1 MEWDFKLTYCKA
13 LLFFVLL
20 PFFSNRE
27 LVNKFTNKSGLL
39 RRHIGLRISE
49 RRPNRKVISNTSRLS
64 FWPVLFRHRP
74 GTLSSAEAPPPPLGI
89 PIDRKNRSYA
99 KPCEATRAFSFFSL
113 PNLPTTQRGLCGGE
127 RPLDTPDHVIK
138 ISNEVSCVIWQGSNQ
153 RGTNFR
159 RNERTLS
166 STAIYCTSAVIL
178 IHQPPFKSGI
188 VLLLLLGSL
197 TLLYRHLLFLVFN
210 VVLNQR
216 SLACLTLWESK
227 HLLEINLQRL
237 PLIRAL

>member
-1 MEWDFKLTYCKA
+1 MD
-13 LLFFVLL
+13 
-20 PFFSNRE
+20 
-27 LVNKFTNKSGLL
+27 SGLL
-39 RRHIGLRISE
+39 RRHVGLTENFREAAESE
-49 RRPNRKVISNTSRLS
+49 SLLQYLS
-64 FWPVLFRHRP
+64 VVLLTGIF
-74 GTLSSAEAPPPPLGI
+74 EAQPW
-89 PIDRKNRSYA
+89 
-99 KPCEATRAFSFFSL
+99 
-113 PNLPTTQRGLCGGE
+113 
-127 RPLDTPDHVIK
+127 DTADHVIK
-138 ISNEVSCVIWQGSNQ
+138 ISNEVSCVIRQGSNQ

-178 IHQPPFKSGI
+178 IHQPPKSGI
-188 VLLLLLGSL
+188 VLLLRLGSL

-237 PLIRAL
+237 PLTRALQGFFFLLKPEFRKRQSTVSMVFSSALTEKVVFALHSAMKEQE